1 MPLYRR
7 QQSAKLWQQRPY
19 CAPSTIKDGLLGL
32 GALGTAA
39 ADRLSR
45 ADFAVSGWSRSPKS
59 IDGIDCLHGD
69 EGLRQLLSQ
78 SDIVVCLLPLTT
90 DTISLLNAERLGWMK
105 EGASLVNFARG
116 RIIAVAALLARLGA
130 RHLGH
135 AVLDVFDQESLLS
148 EDLPLWDHPDITVLP
163 HISAPTD
170 LQSASRI
177 VADNIKSYH
186 KTNAI
191 PHSIDIAGGH

>member
-1 MPLYRR
+1 M
-7 QQSAKLWQQRPY
+7 A
-19 CAPSTIKDGLLGL
+19 TT
-32 GALGTAA
+32 ALPRSLHYEGRAAWTGTLKTAA
-39 ADRLSR
+39 ADRLGQ
-45 ADFAVSGWSRSPKS
+45 AGFAVSGWSRLLKS

-116 RIIAVAALLARLGA
+116 RIIAVAALLARLDTG
-130 RHLGH
+130 HLGH
-135 AVLDVFDQESLLS
+135 AVLDVFDQEPLS
-148 EDLPLWDHPDITVLP
+148 EDSPVRDHPDMTVLP